1 MLVRNVDK
9 TNTQKNFRK
18 NKRCKKHGGISQLS
32 ERNFSSCFIGVLIQ
46 RSHVVSFIAENT
58 REYYIQRDRGEESVG
73 DNYDRFMVYERGRT
87 VRNWDQATGRPI
99 HVLSKRRNSAL
110 TGNLQ
115 TRSTF
120 LSFSFLRR
128 WNEQRL
134 RYKICTKK
142 IGIEST

>member
-1 MLVRNVDK
+1 MSFHSSLKIRGN
-9 TNTQKNFRK
+9 
-18 NKRCKKHGGISQLS
+18 II
-32 ERNFSSCFIGVLIQ
+32 FSA
-46 RSHVVSFIAENT
+46 IA
-58 REYYIQRDRGEESVG
+58 GKSVG

-142 IGIEST
+142 IGIGST